1 MNQVLDRSPI
11 IKSEESF
18 WQAVQARDE
27 RFNGVFVYAVHST
40 GIYCKPTC
48 PARRPRRQ
56 QVAFFSSCDTAEAAG
71 FRACRRCQPRLA
83 LSQDQQVELIQRA
96 CRLIDANIEQP
107 PALGALS
114 QQLNLSSSYLHRL
127 FKSVTGLTPHQYA
140 AGQRLKK
147 FKSKVKAGDDLTTAM
162 YAAGYGSSS
171 RLYEK
176 APGSLGMTPASYRR
190 GGQGM
195 EIHYT
200 IVDSYLGRMLV
211 AATRQGICAV
221 SFGKADA
228 ELEVFL
234 RAEYPAAVLERDDTF
249 LKSWVDALV
258 EHLAGTRPH
267 LELPLDLQA
276 TAFQLRVW
284 EELRKIP
291 YGETRT
297 YTEVAQAI
305 GRPRAVRAVANACG
319 ANPAVI
325 VTPCHRVVRRD
336 GALGGYRWGVER
348 KKALLK
354 HEQG

>member
-1 MNQVLDRSPI
+1 MNQVIDRSPI

-40 GIYCKPTC
+40 GIYCKPSC

-56 QVAFFSSCDTAEAAG
+56 QVAFFSSCDAAEAAG
-71 FRACRRCQPRLA
+71 FRPCRRCQPRLA

-96 CRLIDANIEQP
+96 CGLIDANIEQP
-107 PALGALS
+107 PALAALS
-114 QQLNLSSSYLHRL
+114 QKLNLSSSYLQRL

-140 AGQRLKK
+140 AGQRLKQ
-147 FKSKVKAGDDLTTAM
+147 FKSNVKAGDDLTTAM

-200 IVDSYLGRMLV
+200 IVDSYLGRMLA
-211 AATRQGICAV
+211 AATRQGVCAV

-228 ELEVFL
+228 ELEEFL
-234 RAEYPAAVLERDDTF
+234 RREYPAAVLERDDTF

-258 EHLAGTRPH
+258 EHLAGTRPY

-305 GRPRAVRAVANACG
+305 GRPRAVRAVANACA

-325 VTPCHRVVRRD
+325 VTPCHRVVRSD
-336 GALGGYRWGVER
+336 GSLGGYRWGVER